1 MQISAAQITTGKAK
15 YVPLL
20 LTGFL
25 ILWTAAVYQFAR
37 YGNKWAIYP
46 ALAVFPATLLVHVW
60 IVVASRPRDRAL
72 WYALLHLALQFVIW
86 LGCLM
91 LISKDAL

>member
-15 YVPLL
+15 YVPLV

-37 YGNKWAIYP
+37 YGDKWAIYP

-60 IVVASRPRDRAL
+60 IVVASRPRAHVATGGGYKHRS
-72 WYALLHLALQFVIW
+72 VR
-86 LGCLM
+86 
-91 LISKDAL
+91 SDAWI